1 MSAKPLDFLSHL
13 YGDNRDQR
21 NPLTEIDEY
30 LKPPQQFRHFEWELV
45 AKIPKRGGDGQD
57 VEVYEL
63 RAPSRFYKL
72 VALPGENSIGKS
84 QKSFTVSTGSG
95 DQMGELIATMALA
108 VSEGMISVDEPE
120 SVSA

>member
-1 MSAKPLDFLSHL
+1 MSGHTPDFLAGL

-21 NPLTEIDEY
+21 NPLAKINEY

-45 AKIPKRGGDGQD
+45 AKIPKRGGDGHD

-63 RAPSRFYKL
+63 RAPTRFYKL
-72 VALPGENSIGKS
+72 VALPGENSIGKL

-120 SVSA
+120 SVTA